1 MPPGEGK
8 SRITV
13 ALLYLMLKKH
23 VTSFTLLFSH
33 EAIMKAD
40 QISLCRLQTHWGLDI
55 RYEVYQKDKVIAAS
69 KNDVLIMDEADYL
82 ILDMLYKPDN
92 RFKYIVGL
100 TATPLSNKEGAEEML
115 LSRQN
120 YRICDSKVQASF
132 DPRDTLEQCTAADFV
147 RMSFEAA
154 KLVYTRDVT

>member
-1 MPPGEGK
+1 MLTMPPGEGK

-33 EAIMKAD
+33 EGIMKAD
-40 QISLCRLQTHWGLDI
+40 QISLRRLQTHWGLDI
-55 RYEVYQKDKVIAAS
+55 RYEVYEKDKEITAR
-69 KNDVLIMDEADYL
+69 KNEVLIMDEADYL
-82 ILDMLYKPDN
+82 ILDLSYKPDT

-100 TATPLSNKEGAEEML
+100 TATPLSNKDGAEEML
-115 LSRQN
+115 LTNQN

-132 DPRDTLEQCTAADFV
+132 DQ
-147 RMSFEAA
+147 
-154 KLVYTRDVT
+154 